1 MLLHNRKEWFKAVL
15 NHDLSNVEES
25 LSVYKKSRD
34 GGGETALMAAART
47 NDAAMV
53 KLLVHEESRMTSP
66 EGQTALMMAAA
77 RDFYEVCAILG
88 PYEADVRA
96 SDGRTAL
103 MIAAISGSTEAM
115 KAIIQESEVDRDNA
129 GLTALDHAVLNSEL
143 EAVKLLCTHLKY
155 TQEDFHSAISKAA
168 QTGDEDVAKYL
179 QNALADLLDQQ
190 MKPKV
195 RFSAD
200 IESPEGRF
208 PAERCA
214 NCKIYRGQISA
225 LQEEVSTLRHE
236 NKKLLA
242 KVEMLDTQLQE
253 TQKYD
258 KEHQASLTNKCNS
271 LEDELNKMH
280 EKYRVA
286 LEENSRIKLELAKS
300 DSTYERRKDADT
312 IEQLQQRLSNKS
324 NECTSL
330 REQLTELQQQRERQ
344 RHREQDWLHDS
355 ESRDNVMTMGPGSN
369 TSGHNIFK
377 YEFDV
382 DKDSLMPSLLPP
394 HGAPG
399 AKRPARS
406 ASTTADVRNAQ
417 GNRTYSTSQPLRTS
431 SVRASSTRL
440 SDNRTPDTTRR
451 PTSVAKRET
460 STPTFASGMR
470 AGSTRPSSKSAGR
483 GLNGTPTINTNVSP
497 GITSR
502 SSSQRPRTTSSITDN
517 RRSSNNTGSRMG
529 TSSMTLSNLHSDG
542 KLESVMSGTMPSP
555 IRKKGTL
562 GNITRFMTHMD
573 TTIALDARG
582 KHQPFQNQS
591 GHKTELMIAAES
603 NDIVSVWHRMNTQ
616 AGMRDHNGT
625 TALMYAVQAGNSAV
639 ARVLAEK
646 EGGIQRHDGSTAL
659 MDAAC
664 IGNVDCVKALLS
676 REAGMQRYDGWTA
689 LMTASS
695 NNKPDIVQLLV
706 DREAGLCTNNRFTAG
721 AGLTALM
728 AASIEGHLEIVHLLV
743 HMENSM
749 RHSSGK
755 SAADFAKND
764 AILNLLKHF

>member
-15 NHDLSNVEES
+15 NHDLVNVEES

-77 RDFYEVCAILG
+77 RDFYEVCTILG

-96 SDGRTAL
+96 ADGRTAL

-129 GLTALDHAVLNSEL
+129 GLTALEHAVLNSEL
-143 EAVKLLCTHLKY
+143 EAVKLLCTHLKH
-155 TQEDFHSAISKAA
+155 TPDDFQLAISKATQA
-168 QTGDEDVAKYL
+168 GEEDIAKYL
-179 QNALADLLDQQ
+179 QSALADLLDQQ

-195 RFSAD
+195 RFSTD
-200 IESPEGRF
+200 VESPEGRF
-208 PAERCA
+208 STDRCA
-214 NCKIYRGQISA
+214 NCKMYRGQIST
-225 LQEEVSTLRHE
+225 LQEELSTLRHE

-242 KVEMLDTQLQE
+242 KIEMLDTQLQE

-280 EKYRVA
+280 EKYRVS

-312 IEQLQQRLSNKS
+312 IEQLQQRLNSKS
-324 NECTSL
+324 HECASL
-330 REQLTELQQQRERQ
+330 REQLTELQQQRERERQ
-344 RHREQDWLHDS
+344 REQEWLHDS
-355 ESRDNVMTMGPGSN
+355 ESRYENVMTKGPGAN
-369 TSGHNIFK
+369 ASGYNIFK

-394 HGAPG
+394 HGTAG
-399 AKRPARS
+399 AKRPVRS
-406 ASTTADVRNAQ
+406 ASTALDNRNVQ
-417 GNRTYSTSQPLRTS
+417 GSRATSASQPSRTS
-431 SVRASSTRL
+431 SVRTSSRVSDSRSLDTSRRPASV
-440 SDNRTPDTTRR
+440 TRR
-451 PTSVAKRET
+451 ET
-460 STPTFASGMR
+460 AAPAPGLR
-470 AGSTRPSSKSAGR
+470 AGSTRPSKSVSR
-483 GLNGTPTINTNVSP
+483 GTSGTPTVGTSASP
-497 GITSR
+497 GISGR
-502 SSSQRPRTTSSITDN
+502 SSSQRPRTSSTADS
-517 RRSSNNTGSRMG
+517 RRGPGNMGSRMG
-529 TSSMTLSNLHSDG
+529 SSNMSLSNLNPEG
-542 KLESVMSGTMPSP
+542 KSESIMSGAMPSP

-562 GNITRFMTHMD
+562 GSITRFMTHMD

-582 KHQPFQNQS
+582 KHQPPQS
-591 GHKTELMIAAES
+591 QSSQKTELMIAAES

-616 AGMRDHNGT
+616 AGIRDHSGT

-664 IGNVDCVKALLS
+664 IGNVDCVRALLS

-695 NNKPDIVQLLV
+695 NNKPEIVQLLV
-706 DREAGLCTNNRFTAG
+706 DREAGLCTNSKFTAG

-764 AILNLLKHF
+764 AILNLLKRF

>member
-15 NHDLSNVEES
+15 NHDLVNVEES

-77 RDFYEVCAILG
+77 RDFYEVCTILG

-96 SDGRTAL
+96 ADGRTAL

-129 GLTALDHAVLNSEL
+129 GLTALEHAVLNSEL
-143 EAVKLLCTHLKY
+143 EAVKLLCTHLKH
-155 TQEDFHSAISKAA
+155 TPDDFQLAISKATQA
-168 QTGDEDVAKYL
+168 GEEDIAKYL
-179 QNALADLLDQQ
+179 QSALADLLDQQ

-195 RFSAD
+195 RFSTD
-200 IESPEGRF
+200 VESPEGRF
-208 PAERCA
+208 STDRCA
-214 NCKIYRGQISA
+214 NCKMYRGQIST
-225 LQEEVSTLRHE
+225 LQEELSTLRHE

-242 KVEMLDTQLQE
+242 KIEMLDTQLQE

-271 LEDELNKMH
+271 FEDELNKMH
-280 EKYRVA
+280 EKYRVS

-312 IEQLQQRLSNKS
+312 IEQLQQRLNSKS
-324 NECTSL
+324 HECASL
-330 REQLTELQQQRERQ
+330 REQLTELQQQRERERQ
-344 RHREQDWLHDS
+344 REQEWLHDS
-355 ESRDNVMTMGPGSN
+355 ESRYENVMTKGPGAN
-369 TSGHNIFK
+369 ASGYNIFK

-394 HGAPG
+394 HGTAG
-399 AKRPARS
+399 AKRPIRS
-406 ASTTADVRNAQ
+406 ASTALDNRNVQ
-417 GNRTYSTSQPLRTS
+417 GSRATSASQPSRTS
-431 SVRASSTRL
+431 SVRTSSRVSDSRSLDTSRRPASV
-440 SDNRTPDTTRR
+440 TRR
-451 PTSVAKRET
+451 ET
-460 STPTFASGMR
+460 AAPAPGLR
-470 AGSTRPSSKSAGR
+470 AGSTRPSKSASR
-483 GLNGTPTINTNVSP
+483 GTSGTPTVGTSASP
-497 GITSR
+497 GISGR
-502 SSSQRPRTTSSITDN
+502 SSSQRPRTSSTADS
-517 RRSSNNTGSRMG
+517 RRGPGNMGSRMG
-529 TSSMTLSNLHSDG
+529 SSNMSLSNLNPEG
-542 KLESVMSGTMPSP
+542 KSESIMSGAMPSP

-562 GNITRFMTHMD
+562 GSITRFMTHMD

-582 KHQPFQNQS
+582 KHQPPQS
-591 GHKTELMIAAES
+591 QSSQKTELMIAAES

-616 AGMRDHNGT
+616 AGIRDHSGT

-664 IGNVDCVKALLS
+664 IGNVDCVRALLS

-695 NNKPDIVQLLV
+695 NNKPEIVQLLV
-706 DREAGLCTNNRFTAG
+706 DREAGLCTNSKFTAG

-764 AILNLLKHF
+764 AILNLLKRF

>member
-15 NHDLSNVEES
+15 NHDLANVEES

-66 EGQTALMMAAA
+66 EGHTALMMAAA

-129 GLTALDHAVLNSEL
+129 GLTALEHAVLNSEL
-143 EAVKLLCTHLKY
+143 EAVKLLCTHLKH
-155 TQEDFHSAISKAA
+155 TQEDFHSAISKATQA
-168 QTGDEDVAKYL
+168 GDEDTVRYL
-179 QNALADLLDQQ
+179 QSALADLLDQQ

-200 IESPEGRF
+200 VESPEGRF
-208 PAERCA
+208 SADRCA
-214 NCKIYRGQISA
+214 NCKMYRGQISA

-236 NKKLLA
+236 NKRLSA

-280 EKYRVA
+280 EKYRVS

-324 NECTSL
+324 HECASL
-330 REQLTELQQQRERQ
+330 REQLTELQQQRERE
-344 RHREQDWLHDS
+344 RHREQDWAHDS
-355 ESRDNVMTMGPGSN
+355 EPRYENVMTKGPGGN
-369 TSGHNIFK
+369 ASGYNIFK

-394 HGAPG
+394 HSASG

-406 ASTTADVRNAQ
+406 ASTTVDTRNAQ
-417 GNRTYSTSQPLRTS
+417 GGRASSASQPSRTS
-431 SVRASSTRL
+431 SVRASSSRM
-440 SDNRTPDTTRR
+440 SDSRTPEASRR
-451 PTSVAKRET
+451 PTSAAKRET
-460 STPTFASGMR
+460 STPTLAPGMR
-470 AGSTRPSSKSAGR
+470 AGSTRPSKSAVR
-483 GLNGTPTINTNVSP
+483 GANGTPTIGTNVSP
-497 GITSR
+497 GIAGR
-502 SSSQRPRTTSSITDN
+502 SSSQRPRTSSVVSS
-517 RRSSNNTGSRMG
+517 RRNSNNTGPRMG
-529 TSSMTLSNLHSDG
+529 TSSMSLSNLHPEG
-542 KLESVMSGTMPSP
+542 KSESVMSGTMPSP

-582 KHQPFQNQS
+582 KHQPPQIQS
-591 GHKTELMIAAES
+591 GQKTELMIAAES

-664 IGNVDCVKALLS
+664 IGNVDCVRALLS

-764 AILNLLKHF
+764 AILNLLKRF